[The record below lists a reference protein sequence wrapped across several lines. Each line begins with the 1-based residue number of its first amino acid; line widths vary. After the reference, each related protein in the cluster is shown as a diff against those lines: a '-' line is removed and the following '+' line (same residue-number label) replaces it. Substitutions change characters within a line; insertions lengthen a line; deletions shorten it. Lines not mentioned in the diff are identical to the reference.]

1 MENVR
6 KWFYWGVLLM
16 LVVVPFYPIWSE
28 VAVALVFIAGVV
40 ARRNANLPEVEWRN
54 SVLQLLMIAFFAV
67 SAISLIYSYDK
78 LAGLENLHTYIP
90 FAALPILMLYY
101 RNNLVDNKIRL
112 IKVLSGG
119 ILIASALCLILAVIR
134 SFYII
139 DGHLVFNPY
148 ISFRNQFVYTY
159 LSVFQYTNTFAMMAV
174 FVVAVML
181 WALMFRNV
189 KQRKWLIY
197 TSIGLA
203 ILMIFLLSS
212 RTNVYALFAVLYYSV
227 LVFYIRYKKLLHS
240 LLLVVG
246 VTGLFWVFQTC
257 NYRVMNLSQTVT
269 SYITE
274 EDIMLENGYIIR
286 HPENIE
292 GVNIRFQMWE
302 TGLKLVRQYWATG
315 CGIGDYKDV
324 LRISYLLDGLD
335 EAYQKCYDQHNQY
348 IETLGT
354 FGVLGFALLAAIM
367 LYALYQAYKQRNYL
381 LLCTL
386 LLLAMNMLLESMF
399 NRYSGSLFFVVA
411 ISLAALADH
420 PTVAELR
427 GDDNRVTEL
436 KQ

>member
-1 MENVR
+1 MESVK

-16 LVVVPFYPIWSE
+16 LAVVPFYPVWSE
-28 VAVALVFIAGVV
+28 VAVALVFILGVI
-40 ARRNANLPEVEWRN
+40 AMRNLGLASIDWRS
-54 SVLQLLMIAFFAV
+54 SVLPLLMLAFFTV
-67 SAISLIYSYDK
+67 SAISLIYSNDK
-78 LAGLENLHTYIP
+78 LSGLENLHTYIP

-101 RNNLVDNKIRL
+101 RNELADNKMRL

-119 ILIASALCLILAVIR
+119 ILVASALCLILAVIR
-134 SFYII
+134 SLYII

-174 FVVAVML
+174 FVVAVMI
-181 WALMFRNV
+181 WVLMFRNV
-189 KQRKWLIY
+189 KRRRWLIY
-197 TSIGLA
+197 LSIALA

-240 LLLVVG
+240 LLLLVG

-274 EDIMLENGYIIR
+274 EDITMENGYVIK
-286 HPENIE
+286 HPEKIE
-292 GVNIRFQMWE
+292 NVNIRFQMWE
-302 TGLKLVRQYWATG
+302 AGFKLAKRYWLQG
-315 CGIGDYKDV
+315 CGIGDFKNM
-324 LRISYLLDGLD
+324 LRSEYYSDGIS
-335 EAYQKCYDQHNQY
+335 EAYEKCYDQHNQY

-367 LYALYQAYKQRNYL
+367 LYALYQAYKRRSYL
-381 LLCTL
+381 LLCCL
-386 LLLAMNMLLESMF
+386 LLLALNMMLESMF
-399 NRYSGSLFFVVA
+399 NRYSGSLFFVVSL
-411 ISLAALADH
+411 SLAALVGNDSQNK
-420 PTVAELR
+420 LR
-427 GDDNRVTEL
+427 EDKVLE
-436 KQ
+436 

>member
-1 MENVR
+1 MEGIR

-16 LVVVPFYPIWSE
+16 LAVMPFYPIWSE
-28 VAVALVFIAGVV
+28 VVVTLVFVAGV
-40 ARRNANLPEVEWRN
+40 ATWRNAGLPEIDWRN
-54 SVLQLLMIAFFAV
+54 SVLQLLMLAFFSV

-78 LAGLENLHTYIP
+78 LTGLDNLHTYIP
-90 FAALPILMLYY
+90 FAVLPILTIYY
-101 RNNLVDNKIRL
+101 QKDLIDNKIKL
-112 IKVLSGG
+112 LKVLIVG
-119 ILIASALCLILAVIR
+119 ILSASALCLILAVIR
-134 SFYII
+134 SLHII
-139 DGHLVFNPY
+139 NGHLIFNPFVGY
-148 ISFRNQFVYTY
+148 RNQFVYAY

-181 WALMFRNV
+181 WALLFRNV

-292 GVNIRFQMWE
+292 GVNIRFQMWK

-335 EAYQKCYDQHNQY
+335 EAYHKCYDQHNQY
-348 IETLGT
+348 IETMGT
-354 FGVLGFALLAAIM
+354 FGILGFAVLVAIM

-381 LLCTL
+381 LFCTL

-411 ISLAALADH
+411 LSLAALADH

-427 GDDNRVTEL
+427 GDENRTTEL

>member
-1 MENVR
+1 MGGIR
-6 KWFYWGVLLM
+6 KGFYCGVLLM
-16 LVVVPFYPIWSE
+16 LAVMPFYPIWSE
-28 VAVALVFIAGVV
+28 VVVALVFVAGV
-40 ARRNANLPEVEWRN
+40 ATRRNAGLPKIDWRN
-54 SVLQLLMIAFFAV
+54 SVLQLLMLAFFSV

-78 LAGLENLHTYIP
+78 LTGLDNLHTYIP
-90 FAALPILMLYY
+90 FAVLPILTFYY
-101 RNNLVDNKIRL
+101 QKDLIDNKVKL
-112 IKVLSGG
+112 FKVLTGG
-119 ILIASALCLILAVIR
+119 ILAASALCLILAVIR
-134 SFYII
+134 SLHFIN
-139 DGHLVFNPY
+139 GHLIFNPFVGY
-148 ISFRNQFVYTY
+148 RNQFVYAY

-181 WALMFRNV
+181 WALFNRNV
-189 KQRKWLIY
+189 KRRWLVY
-197 TSIGLA
+197 SSIGLA

-274 EDIMLENGYIIR
+274 EDIVLDNGYVVH

-386 LLLAMNMLLESMF
+386 LLLALNMLLESMF

-411 ISLAALADH
+411 LSLAALADH
-420 PTVAELR
+420 PTVTELR
-427 GDDNRVTEL
+427 GDDNLATEL

>member
-1 MENVR
+1 MESVK

-16 LVVVPFYPIWSE
+16 LAIVPFYPVWSE
-28 VAVALVFIAGVV
+28 VAVALVFISGVM
-40 ARRNANLPEVEWRN
+40 AMRNIGLTSIDWRS
-54 SVLQLLMIAFFAV
+54 SVLQLLMLAFFTI

-78 LAGLENLHTYIP
+78 LSGLENLHTYIP

-101 RNNLVDNKIRL
+101 RNELVDNKMRL

-119 ILIASALCLILAVIR
+119 ILVASALCLILALIR

-139 DGHLVFNPY
+139 NGHLVFNPY

-181 WALMFRNV
+181 WALFNRNV
-189 KQRKWLIY
+189 KRRWLVY
-197 TSIGLA
+197 SSIGLA

-212 RTNVYALFAVLYYSV
+212 RTNVYALFVVLYYSV
-227 LVFYIRYKKLLHS
+227 LVFYIRYKNLLHS
-240 LLLVVG
+240 LLLLVA

-274 EDIMLENGYIIR
+274 EDIMLENGGIIR
-286 HPENIE
+286 HPDNIE

-302 TGLKLVRQYWATG
+302 TGLNLVRQYWATG

-324 LRISYLLDGLD
+324 LRISYLLDGLE
-335 EAYQKCYDQHNQY
+335 EAYHKCYDQHNQY
-348 IETLGT
+348 IETIGT
-354 FGVLGFALLAAIM
+354 MGIFGLLVLIAILAYSLFMAWRE
-367 LYALYQAYKQRNYL
+367 RNYL
-381 LLCTL
+381 LFCCLMIL
-386 LLLAMNMLLESMF
+386 SLNMMLESMF
-399 NRYSGSLFFVVA
+399 NRYSGSLFFVVSL
-411 ISLAALADH
+411 SLAALVGNDSQNK
-420 PTVAELR
+420 LR
-427 GDDNRVTEL
+427 EDKVLE
-436 KQ
+436 

>member
-1 MENVR
+1 MESVK

-16 LVVVPFYPIWSE
+16 LAVVPFYPVWSE
-28 VAVALVFIAGVV
+28 VAVALVFISGVM
-40 ARRNANLPEVEWRN
+40 AMRNIGLTSIDWRS
-54 SVLQLLMIAFFAV
+54 SVLQLLMLAFFTI

-78 LAGLENLHTYIP
+78 LTGLENLHTYIP
-90 FAALPILMLYY
+90 FAALPILMIYY
-101 RNNLVDNKIRL
+101 RNELADNKMRL

-119 ILIASALCLILAVIR
+119 ILVASALCLILALIR

-139 DGHLVFNPY
+139 NGHLVFNPY

-181 WALMFRNV
+181 WALFNRNV
-189 KQRKWLIY
+189 KRRWLVY
-197 TSIGLA
+197 SSIGLA

-212 RTNVYALFAVLYYSV
+212 RTNVYALFVVLYYSV

-240 LLLVVG
+240 LLLLVA

-274 EDIMLENGYIIR
+274 EDIMLENGGIIR
-286 HPENIE
+286 HPDNIE

-302 TGLKLVRQYWATG
+302 TGLNLVRQYWATG

-324 LRISYLLDGLD
+324 LRISYLLDGLE
-335 EAYQKCYDQHNQY
+335 EAYHKCYDQHNQY
-348 IETLGT
+348 IETIGT
-354 FGVLGFALLAAIM
+354 MGIWGLLVLIAILAYS
-367 LYALYQAYKQRNYL
+367 LYLAWRERNYL
-381 LLCTL
+381 LFCCLMIL
-386 LLLAMNMLLESMF
+386 SLNMMLESMF
-399 NRYSGSLFFVVA
+399 NRYSGSLFFVVSL
-411 ISLAALADH
+411 SLAALVGNDS
-420 PTVAELR
+420 R
-427 GDDNRVTEL
+427 NKL
-436 KQ
+436 KEDKVLE

>member
-1 MENVR
+1 MESVK

-16 LVVVPFYPIWSE
+16 LAVVPFYPVWSE
-28 VAVALVFIAGVV
+28 VAVALVFISGVM
-40 ARRNANLPEVEWRN
+40 AMRNVGLTSIDWRS
-54 SVLQLLMIAFFAV
+54 SVLQLLMLAFFTL

-78 LAGLENLHTYIP
+78 LSGLENLHTYIP

-101 RNNLVDNKIRL
+101 RNGLVDNKILL

-119 ILIASALCLILAVIR
+119 ILVASALCLILALIR

-181 WALMFRNV
+181 WVLFNRNV
-189 KQRKWLIY
+189 KKRWLVY
-197 TSIGLA
+197 SSIGLA

-240 LLLVVG
+240 LLLLVA

-274 EDIMLENGYIIR
+274 EDIMLENGGIIR
-286 HPENIE
+286 HPDNIE

-302 TGLKLVRQYWATG
+302 TGLNLVRQYWATG

-348 IETLGT
+348 IETIGTMGILGLL
-354 FGVLGFALLAAIM
+354 VLISILAYSLFLAWRE
-367 LYALYQAYKQRNYL
+367 RNYL
-381 LLCTL
+381 LFCCLMIL
-386 LLLAMNMLLESMF
+386 SLNMMLESMF
-399 NRYSGSLFFVVA
+399 NRYSGSLFFVVSL
-411 ISLAALADH
+411 SLAALVGNDS
-420 PTVAELR
+420 R
-427 GDDNRVTEL
+427 NKL
-436 KQ
+436 KEDKVLE